1 MNPPS
6 PASDDALIYEQA
18 VGERIRTLLRVD
30 FLMRQ
35 FEHHRQQTA
44 SWDKRAAVGTL
55 LELFDLIGR
64 HNIKLDLIRELDQRL
79 AWLKMLEGSEGA
91 HPERLHKVIELHR
104 GLREDAHALDYPVHR
119 NPFQHELL
127 HTLSQRLRMPG
138 CGSETDLP
146 MYQNWLANRQLDHT
160 AIIQQWNEPLEP
172 IVRIARTI
180 LDMIR
185 NSTSFRKAFA
195 QSGWHEE
202 PLDPSRTHQMIR
214 IRLPADATCYPEI
227 SIDRR
232 SFSIVF
238 RDGRSLHERPAQIGD
253 NLEFELACCLF

>member
-1 MNPPS
+1 MTPS
-6 PASDDALIYEQA
+6 SPKPRDALIYEQA
-18 VGERIRTLLRVD
+18 VGERIRTLLRID

-35 FEHHRQQTA
+35 FEHHHRQTE
-44 SWDKRAAVGTL
+44 SWDKRAAIGTL
-55 LELFDLIGR
+55 LELFDLVGR

-79 AWLKMLEGSEGA
+79 AWLKMLEGAEGT
-91 HPERLHKVIELHR
+91 HPQRLRKAVRLHES
-104 GLREDAHALDYPVHR
+104 LREEAHALDYPVHR
-119 NPFQHELL
+119 NPFRHELL

-160 AIIQQWNEPLEP
+160 ALIRQWSEPLEP
-172 IVRIARTI
+172 IVRITRTI

-185 NSTSFRKAFA
+185 RSAAFRTAFA
-195 QSGWHEE
+195 QAGWHEE

-214 IRLPADATCYPEI
+214 IRLPAAAAYYPEI

-238 RDGRSLHERPAQIGD
+238 RDGRSLHERPAQTGD
-253 NLEFELACCLF
+253 NVEFELACCLF